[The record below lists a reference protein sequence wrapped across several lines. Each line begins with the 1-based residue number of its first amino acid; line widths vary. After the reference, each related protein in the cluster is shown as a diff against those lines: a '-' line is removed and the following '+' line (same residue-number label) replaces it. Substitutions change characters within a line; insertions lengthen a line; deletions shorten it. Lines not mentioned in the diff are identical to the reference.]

1 MGKYRRCV
9 LQVPKTTLRLG
20 VSLEGL
26 TGLRGAVIFTI
37 SSFFFKQKEIDYNQ
51 QRGKVHE

>member
-1 MGKYRRCV
+1 MGKYRPCV

-37 SSFFFKQKEIDYNQ
+37 TIFFKAEGNRLQSAK
-51 QRGKVHE
+51 GKGA